1 MIHLSQLKLPLEHP
15 PEALR
20 AAILKRLKLE
30 DHQIRSFTVVKRSY
44 DARKKFNIL
53 LIYSLDIE
61 VENEAKVLA
70 RYKNDNQVSEAPE
83 RGYQLLYKNKNK
95 ERYRREGKVYK

>member
-53 LIYSLDIE
+53 LF
-61 VENEAKVLA
+61 
-70 RYKNDNQVSEAPE
+70 RY
-83 RGYQLLYKNKNK
+83 
-95 ERYRREGKVYK
+95 